1 MLHVRT
7 LLAAAL
13 MTAVGLVA
21 VAGTNASATSAPNT
35 TLTLKIANC
44 EGCVIG
50 LTSVM
55 AADYEDLWSSPEK
68 KVKNGEVTFKVPTDR
83 TAGLSIGVEAPW
95 EGAVPA
101 HTIVALRY
109 KGYGVGD
116 KVSYSDIKTA
126 KKASGCWA
134 GTTETDATLKV
145 VVKKVTVQ
153 GNMGPVT
160 GSIAFTKL
168 TQPYLQPMQP
178 TPKGVLATQDV
189 FGCGPS

>member
-1 MLHVRT
+1 MKHLRT
-7 LLAAAL
+7 ILAAAL

-21 VAGTNASATSAPNT
+21 ASSQTAHAAANT
-35 TLTLKIANC
+35 TLTLKIPNC

-55 AADYEDLWSSPEK
+55 ASDYEDLWSSPEK
-68 KVKNGEVTFKVPTDR
+68 KVKNGEVTFKVPADR
-83 TAGLSIGVEAPW
+83 TAGLSIGVAAPW

-109 KGYGVGD
+109 KGYDVGD

-134 GTTETDATLKV
+134 GTTESAATLKV
-145 VVKKVTVQ
+145 IVKKVTVM
-153 GNMGPVT
+153 GNLGPVK
-160 GSIAFTKL
+160 GSIAFAKN
-168 TQPYLQPMQP
+168 TQPYLQPMQR
-178 TPKGVLATQDV
+178 TYDGVLATQDV